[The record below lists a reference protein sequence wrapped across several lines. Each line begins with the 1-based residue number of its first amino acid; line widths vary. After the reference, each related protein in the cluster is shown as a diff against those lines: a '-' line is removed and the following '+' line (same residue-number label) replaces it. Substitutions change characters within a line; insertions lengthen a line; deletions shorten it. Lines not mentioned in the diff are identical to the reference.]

1 MMRKSRLQRKPSFL
15 CSIQHTPATGAQAG
29 GTQGAVIAP
38 MRECGLANCG
48 GYGKARLNPV
58 KRQCGF
64 RCAHQQYVR
73 AHRQDEIG
81 NQALDLT
88 FRKKY
93 RVAANTAHA
102 GNPMNES
109 GLKKNRRVSLESL
122 LSSTTVRRMR
132 DDSVCALRC
141 LYCGTHLSLLM

>member
-15 CSIQHTPATGAQAG
+15 CSIQHTQATGAQAG

-48 GYGKARLNPV
+48 GYGKALLNPV

-81 NQALDLT
+81 NQALDRT

-93 RVAANTAHA
+93 RVGANAMHA

-109 GLKKNRRVSLESL
+109 GLKKTEESAWNHCCPL
-122 LSSTTVRRMR
+122 
-132 DDSVCALRC
+132 
-141 LYCGTHLSLLM
+141 